1 VNSARSRPTKE
12 GVGGESDGLVLCD
25 GACRVVRPCG
35 AEQEAVVG
43 GDGRVLLARR
53 IDASAAGRRRH
64 PRVIVINAFLLL
76 LMMRNPGTILGNE
89 LAGLSAELFVH
100 RAGVQSSQAALYS
113 TKTQTFSV
121 PKSCTRNS
129 SGHERAIWCGVPT
142 FPIYAGQ

>member
-64 PRVIVINAFLLL
+64 PRVIV
-76 LMMRNPGTILGNE
+76 MR
-89 LAGLSAELFVH
+89 FVASDDEESGYYFGKRTGGFVGRVV
-100 RAGVQSSQAALYS
+100 RASGGCSVMSSS
-113 TKTQTFSV
+113 
-121 PKSCTRNS
+121 
-129 SGHERAIWCGVPT
+129 
-142 FPIYAGQ
+142 PI